1 MDGLTVTSAKDLLET
16 GKTFTERNTQRVAPE
31 STSPSDKSFG
41 DTLHEAVGK
50 VNEMQKEADIKM
62 QQLATG
68 ENTNVADVMVAAER
82 ADIALKLMMSVRN
95 KMIDAYQE
103 IMKMQV

>member
-1 MDGLTVTSAKDLLET
+1 MDGLTVSTASELVNT
-16 GKTFTERNTQRVAPE
+16 GKTFTEMQKQKLTAGSPAGGPE
-31 STSPSDKSFG
+31 SFQN
-41 DTLHEAVGK
+41 TLKDALDK
-50 VNEMQKEADIKM
+50 VNDIQKDADIKM
-62 QQLATG
+62 QKLASG
-68 ENTNVADVMVAAER
+68 ESSNISEVMIATEK